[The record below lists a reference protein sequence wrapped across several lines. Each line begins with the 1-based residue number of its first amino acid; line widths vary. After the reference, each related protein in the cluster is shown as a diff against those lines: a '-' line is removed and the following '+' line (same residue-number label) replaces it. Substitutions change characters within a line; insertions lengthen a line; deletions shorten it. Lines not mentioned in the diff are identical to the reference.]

1 LHYRFSRSIYA
12 VALLEARSKYAGYI
26 LLLTILL
33 SGLMLVHPVYAQSPE
48 RELSSMEYDEEEAYA
63 IDGMIMCPV
72 CPAET
77 IDQAQV
83 PLARQMKQI
92 IREKLS
98 EGQTREQILDYFVD
112 RYGEQVLAAPKRE
125 GFHLIAWVAPI
136 FIVFGA
142 LSLGIFAL
150 RSMKISKEHVTPGNT
165 VSDDQEDRH
174 RYLGIVDKI
183 VSQSDPRGSSLED
196 TINPAEE
203 DCDRG

>member
-1 LHYRFSRSIYA
+1 
-12 VALLEARSKYAGYI
+12 
-26 LLLTILL
+26 
-33 SGLMLVHPVYAQSPE
+33 
-48 RELSSMEYDEEEAYA
+48 MEYDEEEAYA

-150 RSMKISKEHVTPGNT
+150 RSMKISKEHVALGNT